1 MTGLPQKETLDRAA
15 YTCMLVS
22 YRRLPPQFQFSLS
35 GVTLVYLSQW
45 FLVVLLDRVEQLG
58 SYGMGRW
65 ESTEKQH
72 CKMVQ
77 LKSTVEQL
85 GCCRTAEDSS
95 WNTGEIGQL
104 KSTVEIPNTVQ

>member
-1 MTGLPQKETLDRAA
+1 
-15 YTCMLVS
+15 MLFLLFLWPFYSFTKASKKFVKVS
-22 YRRLPPQFQFSLS
+22 PC
-35 GVTLVYLSQW
+35 G

-58 SYGMGRW
+58 SCGVGSW

-95 WNTGEIGQL
+95 WNTV
-104 KSTVEIPNTVQ
+104 K